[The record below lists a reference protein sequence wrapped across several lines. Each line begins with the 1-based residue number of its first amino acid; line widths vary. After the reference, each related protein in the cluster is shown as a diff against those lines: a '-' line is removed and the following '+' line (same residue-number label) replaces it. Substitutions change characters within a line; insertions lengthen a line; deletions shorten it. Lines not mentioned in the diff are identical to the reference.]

1 MEPNKLFRQLVVKLN
16 SLEKID
22 VDVFLFKRENRKNQV
37 GKWVMLIGAA
47 IIFFVNFRL
56 LPEKVDS
63 ILHHEI
69 LFLGELI
76 CFLGM
81 VIFNKL
87 LAYFLF
93 SFLIIAQ
100 TLWIFYYYFA
110 YHV

>member
-1 MEPNKLFRQLVVKLN
+1 MGSNKLIRRLIVKLN

-22 VDVFLFKRENRKNQV
+22 VDAFLFKRENRKTQI

-47 IIFFVNFRL
+47 IIFFVNFGL

-63 ILHHEI
+63 MLHHEI

-81 VIFNKL
+81 VVFNKL

-100 TLWIFYYYFA
+100 TLWIFYFYFA
-110 YHV
+110 HHV